1 MKYAILVGDGM
12 GDYPIPE
19 LGGRTPL
26 EAAHTP
32 NMDALAQGGLL
43 GLVQTIP
50 PDKEPGSDVANMS
63 IMGYDPQLYHTG
75 RGPLEAAS
83 MGIKVKPEELAFRLN
98 LVTLDFEDAGRVIM
112 RDHSAGHI
120 TSQEAAE
127 LIKHLAAKL
136 PLTRSQRLYPG
147 VSYRHLLTWPDL
159 PDGLPTIAPHDY
171 RDQEVTAYLEGDL
184 PEMRPLLDLVRASW
198 AVLRDHPINRARIVA
213 GRRPANSIWPWGQ
226 GRPPAM
232 PTYRDRWGL
241 SGSVVSAVDLI
252 KGLGVY
258 AGLKPLDVAGATG
271 LIDTN
276 YQGKVQAALEALEKE
291 DFVLV
296 HIEAPDEA
304 GHQGDLETKIRAI
317 ELFDQLVVGP
327 IRAGLTALGDYR
339 LLVLCDHF
347 TPLSVKTHT
356 REPVPFLIHPDF
368 QPSGRPYTEVQAAVA
383 GLYLPQ
389 GHHLVELL
397 FGDRK

>member
-1 MKYAILVGDGM
+1 MKYAVLVGDGM

-63 IMGYDPQLYHTG
+63 IMGYDPELYHTG

-83 MGIKVKPEELAFRLN
+83 LGLKLKPEELAFRLN

-127 LIKHLAAKL
+127 LIRHLAAKL
-136 PLTRSQRLYPG
+136 PLTQGQQIYPG

-171 RDQEVTAYLEGDL
+171 RDRDVTAYLEGHL
-184 PEMRPLLDLVRASW
+184 PDMMPLLDLVRASW
-198 AVLRDHPINRARIVA
+198 PILRDHPINRARLAA
-213 GRRPANSIWPWGQ
+213 GRRPANSVWPWGQ

-232 PTYRDRWGL
+232 PTYQERWGL
-241 SGSVVSAVDLI
+241 SGAVVSAVDLI

-258 AGLKPLDVAGATG
+258 AGLKPLDVPGATG

-276 YQGKVQAALEALEKE
+276 YEGKVQAALKALEKE

-304 GHQGDLETKIRAI
+304 GHQGDLETKIKAI

-327 IRAGLTALGDYR
+327 IRAGLKTLGDYR

-356 REPVPFLIHPDF
+356 REPVPFLIHPGF
-368 QPSGRPYTEVQAAVA
+368 RPSGRSYTEAQAALA
-383 GLYLPQ
+383 GLYLNE
-389 GHHLVELL
+389 GRHLVDLL
-397 FGDRK
+397 FGDQE